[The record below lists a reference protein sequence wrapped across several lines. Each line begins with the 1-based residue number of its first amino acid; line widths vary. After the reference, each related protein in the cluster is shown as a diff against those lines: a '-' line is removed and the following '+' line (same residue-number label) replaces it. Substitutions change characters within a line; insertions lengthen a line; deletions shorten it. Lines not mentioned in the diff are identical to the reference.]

1 MLPDAPAEGGRSAGK
16 EGVLRWSGDAGI
28 GRIAATGGIG
38 ADQM

>member
-1 MLPDAPAEGGRSAGK
+1 MLPDAPAEGGRSAG
-16 EGVLRWSGDAGI
+16 EGELRWSGDAGI